1 MKFEKNNVKIL
12 NYTDK
17 KEDKRLDKEN
27 LNGIPEE
34 ENEQT
39 SAEET
44 AEETETAEEF
54 AEEIAEEASETAD
67 QAATED
73 ETDEAEEEIQAK
85 EPAEI
90 CPVCGER
97 EVNEDSNYC
106 TECETKM
113 LKRRIPF
120 FAWIA
125 GLISLSFSLFAF
137 MLVLLASAPA
147 LQVIKGDSYAS
158 KKNWYGAYT
167 AYADVQTMADEINAI
182 IGTESQ
188 YTKVGMGVNK
198 RIINAVANYSSPID
212 AYYVA
217 QNMLTGVNV
226 DELGFIKKYK
236 AVCDEHDATFD
247 QIEETLNKAYDE
259 KPDAD
264 AIYAQLDAFKG
275 KEGITNVYIDFYKF
289 AVADLLGSDLDTQ
302 IAMLKDLEKECL
314 ATGKDYS
321 WLYCQP
327 MAEILCAAG
336 KGEEATKYLD
346 AIIEKDSSKYD
357 AYALKIDVLL
367 DSGDKDAASKILAEF
382 KVNNEET
389 ETAYLLEIEYLRRT
403 GEQDKAKTL
412 CLEALELYESI
423 PERSRQLA
431 LIYMAKGDYY
441 NAFDSMML
449 AYNYAYYIY
458 QSTYDTSTLD
468 DPAFYNSLYLSAY
481 LLKNSD
487 QMKEE
492 YAEDIE
498 EILGQFE
505 EEALEDIT
513 KEIIS
518 GKKTVAEVLTE
529 GECDLA

>member
-1 MKFEKNNVKIL
+1 MKFEKNNGKIL

-17 KEDKRLDKEN
+17 KEEKRLDKEN

-34 ENEQT
+34 EIEKP
-39 SAEET
+39 S
-44 AEETETAEEF
+44 
-54 AEEIAEEASETAD
+54 AEEIAEETEAAEEVAAEETAETEE
-67 QAATED
+67 AT
-73 ETDEAEEEIQAK
+73 EEIQEK
-85 EPAEI
+85 IDAEI

-97 EVNEDSNYC
+97 EIAEDSNYC
-106 TECETKM
+106 VECEKAM

-120 FAWIA
+120 LAWIA
-125 GLISLSFSLFAF
+125 GLLSLSFSVFAF
-137 MLVLLASAPA
+137 VLVLLASAPA
-147 LQVIKGDSYAS
+147 LQVIKGDTCAM

-182 IGTESQ
+182 IGKESA
-188 YTKVGMGVNK
+188 YTKVGTGVSK

-217 QNMLTGVNV
+217 QNMLGNA
-226 DELGFIKKYK
+226 DELGFMKKYK

-247 QIEETLNKAYDE
+247 LIEETLNKAYDE
-259 KPDAD
+259 NPDAD
-264 AIYAQLDAFKG
+264 KIYAELDAFKG
-275 KEGITNVYIDFYKF
+275 QEGVTDLYIDFYKF
-289 AVADLLGSDLDTQ
+289 AVADLLGSDIEVQ
-302 IAMLKDLEKECL
+302 ISMLKDLEKACL
-314 ATGKDYS
+314 ATGKDYT

-327 MAEILCAAG
+327 MAEALCAAG
-336 KGEEATKYLD
+336 KGTEAIGYLD
-346 AIIEKDSSKYD
+346 LIIENDTSKYD
-357 AYALKIDVLL
+357 AYALRMDVQL
-367 DSGDKDAASKILAEF
+367 DSGDKDAASKTLAEF
-382 KVNNEET
+382 KVNNEQT
-389 ETAYLLEIEYLRRT
+389 ETAYMLEIQYLRRT

-412 CLEALELYESI
+412 CLEALEVYESV
-423 PERSRQLA
+423 PELSRQLA
-431 LIYMAKGDYY
+431 LIYMANGDYY
-441 NAFDSMML
+441 NAFDSMMI

-487 QMKEE
+487 QMEE
-492 YAEDIE
+492 DYAEDVE
-498 EILGQFE
+498 EILSQFE
-505 EEALEDIT
+505 EDALEDIT

>member
-1 MKFEKNNVKIL
+1 M
-12 NYTDK
+12 
-17 KEDKRLDKEN
+17 DKEN

-34 ENEQT
+34 EITEET
-39 SAEET
+39 AAEET
-44 AEETETAEEF
+44 VQDTVDEPDVTEE
-54 AEEIAEEASETAD
+54 ETAD
-67 QAATED
+67 KTLDE
-73 ETDEAEEEIQAK
+73 ETDAEDAAEEEK

-90 CPVCGER
+90 CPMCGEN
-97 EVNEDSNYC
+97 EVSEEGNYC
-106 TECETKM
+106 LECEKKM

-120 FAWIA
+120 TAWLTGFIVL
-125 GLISLSFSLFAF
+125 GVSVFAF
-137 MLVLLASAPA
+137 VIVLLASAPA
-147 LQVIKGDSYAS
+147 LQVIKGDSFAR

-182 IGTESQ
+182 VGKESI

-217 QNMLTGVNV
+217 QNMLSGVNI
-226 DELGFIKKYK
+226 DELGFMKKYK

-247 QIEETLNKAYDE
+247 QIEETLNKAYGE
-259 KPDAD
+259 NPDAD
-264 AIYAQLDAFKG
+264 AIYAELDSFKG
-275 KEGITNVYIDFYKF
+275 KEGISDYFIDFYKF
-289 AVADLLGSDLDTQ
+289 AVADMLASDLETQ
-302 IAMLKDLEKECL
+302 IAMLEDLEKGCL
-314 ATGKDYS
+314 ATGKDYT

-327 MAEILCAAG
+327 MAETLCAAG
-336 KGEEATKYLD
+336 RGTEAIKYIDL
-346 AIIEKDSSKYD
+346 IINDDKSKYD
-357 AYALKIDVLL
+357 AYALKVDVQL
-367 DSGDKDAASKILAEF
+367 DSGDKAAASKTLAEF
-382 KVNNEET
+382 KVNNEGM
-389 ETAYLLEIEYLRRT
+389 ETAYLLEIEFLRRT
-403 GEQDKAKTL
+403 GEQEKAKTL
-412 CLEALELYESI
+412 CLEALELYESV
-423 PERSRQLA
+423 PELSRQLA

-441 NAFDSMML
+441 NAFDSMMV

-487 QMKEE
+487 QMNEE
-492 YAEDIE
+492 YAEQIE

-505 EEALEDIT
+505 EESLEDIT

-518 GKKTVAEVLTE
+518 GKKSVAQVLTE

>member
-1 MKFEKNNVKIL
+1 M
-12 NYTDK
+12 
-17 KEDKRLDKEN
+17 DKEN

-34 ENEQT
+34 EIT
-39 SAEET
+39 EET
-44 AEETETAEEF
+44 AAEEIVQDTAEEPDV
-54 AEEIAEEASETAD
+54 AEEETAD
-67 QAATED
+67 KTLAE
-73 ETDEAEEEIQAK
+73 ETDEAEDAEDEEK

-97 EVNEDSNYC
+97 EVNEEGNYC

-120 FAWIA
+120 LAW
-125 GLISLSFSLFAF
+125 LSGFMVLGVSVFAF
-137 MLVLLASAPA
+137 VLVLLASAPA
-147 LQVIKGDSYAS
+147 LQVIKGDSFAS
-158 KKNWYGAYT
+158 KKNWYSAYT
-167 AYADVQTMADEINAI
+167 AYADVQAMADEINSI
-182 IGTESQ
+182 IGTESI

-217 QNMLTGVNV
+217 QNILSDVNV
-226 DELGFIKKYK
+226 DELWFMKKYK

-259 KPDAD
+259 TPDAE
-264 AIYAQLDAFKG
+264 AIYAELDSFKG
-275 KEGITNVYIDFYKF
+275 KEGISNHFIDFYKF
-289 AVADLLGSDLDTQ
+289 AVADMLASDLETQ
-302 IAMLKDLEKECL
+302 LAMLEDLEKECL
-314 ATGKDYS
+314 ATGKDYN

-327 MAEILCAAG
+327 MAETLCAAG
-336 KGEEATKYLD
+336 RGAD
-346 AIIEKDSSKYD
+346 AIKYIDLIIKDDKSKYD
-357 AYALKIDVLL
+357 AYALKTDVQL
-367 DSGDKDAASKILAEF
+367 DSGDKAAASKTLAEF
-382 KVNNEET
+382 KVNNEGT
-389 ETAYLLEIEYLRRT
+389 ETAYLLEIEFLRRT
-403 GEQDKAKTL
+403 GEQEKAKTL
-412 CLEALELYESI
+412 CLEALELYESV
-423 PERSRQLA
+423 PELSRQLA

-441 NAFDSMML
+441 NAFDSMMV

-458 QSTYDTSTLD
+458 QSTYDTSILD
-468 DPAFYNSLYLSAY
+468 DPAFFNSLYLSAY

-492 YAEDIE
+492 YAEQIE

-505 EEALEDIT
+505 ESSLEDIT

-518 GKKTVAEVLTE
+518 GKKSVAQVLTE